1 VNLQPLHDRIIVR
14 RIDEET
20 NPDLL
25 IVIPDSA
32 KEKSMLA
39 EIVATGPGK
48 DHPREWLAQQEEVTR
63 DTLTITIGQ
72 PAIVPMK
79 TKVGDIVLVG
89 KYAGIEF
96 EFDEED
102 YAIMAE
108 TEVLAVLPPKP
119 KD

>member
-1 VNLQPLHDRIIVR
+1 MNLLPLNDRIIVR

-20 NPDLL
+20 NPDDR
-25 IVIPDSA
+25 IVIPERA

-39 EIVATGPGK
+39 EIVAAGPGK
-48 DHPREWLAQQEEVTR
+48 DHPTATYQDQDGVLR
-63 DTLTITIGQ
+63 
-72 PAIVPMK
+72 PIVVDMK
-79 TKVGDIVLVG
+79 TKVGDIVLIG

-102 YAIMAE
+102 YAILSE

-119 KD
+119 KPKKKKK